1 VSATGWVLLV
11 ALVVVAV
18 LIVLYLSM
26 TAGRLD
32 RLHKRIDTAQST
44 LDLLLARRSAAV
56 LDVAG
61 SGLVDPA
68 AAAVLVD
75 SAHTALA
82 EGESGSS
89 GAGLGA
95 SAGRRWLAESDLS
108 KALREVFDDPHDL
121 PDAQDA
127 PEEYALVDALAGI
140 CQRVELARRFH
151 NDGVRACRA
160 VRKLRLV
167 RWLRLAGRTAWPQ
180 TVEMDDTPPEGFSLL
195 MP

>member
-1 VSATGWVLLV
+1 MTATGW
-11 ALVVVAV
+11 ALVVALIVLVV
-18 LIVLYLSM
+18 LIGLYLSM

-32 RLHKRIDTAQST
+32 RLHKRIDTAQGS

-82 EGESGSS
+82 EGASGFPE
-89 GAGLGA
+89 AGLGGSTA
-95 SAGRRWLAESDLS
+95 RRWLAESDLS
-108 KALREVFDDPHDL
+108 KALREVFDDPEDL
-121 PDAQDA
+121 PDPRDA

-140 CQRVELARRFH
+140 CQRVEWARRFH